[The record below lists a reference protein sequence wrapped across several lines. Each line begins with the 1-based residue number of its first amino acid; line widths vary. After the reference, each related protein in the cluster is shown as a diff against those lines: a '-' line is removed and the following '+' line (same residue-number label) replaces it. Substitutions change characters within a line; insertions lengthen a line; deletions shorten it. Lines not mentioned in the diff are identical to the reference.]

1 MRIPSLLKIKKQVLA
16 RHPDDSLERYDRY
29 PGVRLLKLKHA
40 AHARWWDG
48 LRKKHCARAKA
59 GEDMSMPCTCET
71 IAEKHKERVARHQAI
86 VDQMNAIYA
95 EIRKP
100 IYDARKLM
108 ETQLLVARAAKMRI
122 KEARRMR
129 SKEKSYAE

>member
-1 MRIPSLLKIKKQVLA
+1 MRSGKVWFKQPNWPNQAPKNLLRQDTWKLGRCASREPIYDDGPKLGNQNLKQT
-16 RHPDDSLERYDRY
+16 
-29 PGVRLLKLKHA
+29 GV
-40 AHARWWDG
+40 
-48 LRKKHCARAKA
+48 
-59 GEDMSMPCTCET
+59 PCTCEA
-71 IAEKHKERVARHQAI
+71 IAKKHKERMARHQAI

-108 ETQLLVARAAKMRI
+108 ETQLLVARAARMRI

-129 SKEKSYAE
+129 SKEKSYAG